1 MEQTQK
7 KKTAKPYS
15 PEFRERAVRL
25 VMEHRDEYE
34 SEGAALTAIA
44 GKLGCS
50 PDSLRV
56 WARQVQRDGG
66 DRPGQTSA
74 DKARIKELERENR
87 ELRQVNEILR
97 KASAYFGSGGARPP
111 VSQMMDFIEES
122 REAFGVEPICKA
134 LQFAPS
140 TYYDRRAIVRDP
152 ERASRR
158 AKSDAAMSLKIDG
171 AWADNRKLYGA
182 RKVWHVL
189 RRDGEDVARCT
200 VERLMR
206 ALGIRGVV
214 RGKRVVTTNPDTSLP
229 CPDDKVNRIFKADR
243 PNKLWV
249 SDFTYVPTWSGTVYV
264 AFVIDVFARRIV
276 GWRVS
281 TSMTTKF
288 VLDALDQAIWQ
299 RKTLDN
305 KSLVH
310 HSDRGSQYLS
320 IKYTERLA
328 QAEIDLSV
336 GTVGDA
342 YDNALAECV
351 IGLFK
356 TEVINQI
363 GPWKSMREVEWETLK
378 WVDWYNNRRLLGPI
392 GYVPPAEAEEAFY
405 ANLNT
410 IDMVA

>member
-1 MEQTQK
+1 M
-7 KKTAKPYS
+7 
-15 PEFRERAVRL
+15 
-25 VMEHRDEYE
+25 
-34 SEGAALTAIA
+34 IA
-44 GKLGCS
+44 
-50 PDSLRV
+50 
-56 WARQVQRDGG
+56 
-66 DRPGQTSA
+66 
-74 DKARIKELERENR
+74 
-87 ELRQVNEILR
+87 
-97 KASAYFGSGGARPP
+97 
-111 VSQMMDFIEES
+111 FIEES
-122 REAFGVEPICKA
+122 REALGVEPICRA

-140 TYYDRRAIVRDP
+140 TYYERRAILRDP
-152 ERASRR
+152 EQASPR
-158 AKSDAAMSLKIDG
+158 AKSDAALSLKIDK

-189 RRDGEDVARCT
+189 LREGEDVARCT

-206 ALGIRGVV
+206 SLGIKGVI
-214 RGKRVVTTNPDTSLP
+214 RGKKVITTNPDTSLP
-229 CPDDKVNRIFKADR
+229 CPDDKVNRLFKADR

-276 GWRVS
+276 GWRTS
-281 TSMTTKF
+281 TSMNTQF
-288 VLDALDQAIWQ
+288 VLDALEQAIWQ
-299 RKTLDN
+299 RKTPDN
-305 KSLVH
+305 KDLVH

-328 QAEIDLSV
+328 EAEIDLSV

-392 GYVPPAEAEEAFY
+392 GYITPAKAEEACY

-410 IDMVA
+410 LDMVA

>member
-1 MEQTQK
+1 M
-7 KKTAKPYS
+7 TA
-15 PEFRERAVRL
+15 
-25 VMEHRDEYE
+25 
-34 SEGAALTAIA
+34 
-44 GKLGCS
+44 
-50 PDSLRV
+50 
-56 WARQVQRDGG
+56 
-66 DRPGQTSA
+66 
-74 DKARIKELERENR
+74 
-87 ELRQVNEILR
+87 
-97 KASAYFGSGGARPP
+97 
-111 VSQMMDFIEES
+111 FIEEH
-122 REAFGVEPICKA
+122 REMYGVEPICRT

-140 TYYDRRAIVRDP
+140 TYYDRRAIMRHPDQ
-152 ERASRR
+152 ASAR
-158 AKSDAAMSLKIDG
+158 AKSDAALSVKIDA
-171 AWADNRKLYGA
+171 AWDANRKLYGA
-182 RKVWHVL
+182 RKIWHVL
-189 RRDGEDVARCT
+189 RRQGEDAARCT

-206 ALGIRGVV
+206 SLGIRGVV
-214 RGKRVVTTNPDTSLP
+214 RGKKVITTNPDTSLP
-229 CPDDKVNRIFKADR
+229 CPDDKVNRLFMADR

-276 GWRVS
+276 GWRAS
-281 TSMTTKF
+281 TSMKTQF

-299 RKTLDN
+299 RKTADN

-328 QAEIDLSV
+328 EAEIDLSV

-378 WVDWYNNRRLLGPI
+378 WPYGPSRRCMAS
-392 GYVPPAEAEEAFY
+392 PAGQRMQASP
-405 ANLNT
+405 T
-410 IDMVA
+410 G

>member
-1 MEQTQK
+1 M
-7 KKTAKPYS
+7 TA
-15 PEFRERAVRL
+15 
-25 VMEHRDEYE
+25 
-34 SEGAALTAIA
+34 
-44 GKLGCS
+44 
-50 PDSLRV
+50 
-56 WARQVQRDGG
+56 
-66 DRPGQTSA
+66 
-74 DKARIKELERENR
+74 
-87 ELRQVNEILR
+87 
-97 KASAYFGSGGARPP
+97 
-111 VSQMMDFIEES
+111 FIEES
-122 REAFGVEPICKA
+122 RKSFGVEPICKA

-140 TYYDRRAIVRDP
+140 TYYDQRAIARDP
-152 ERASRR
+152 DRASAR
-158 AKSDAAMSLKIDG
+158 AKSDAAMSLKIDE
-171 AWADNRKLYGA
+171 AWEDNRKLYGA
-182 RKVWHVL
+182 RKIWHVL

-206 ALGIRGVV
+206 SLGIRGVV
-214 RGKRVVTTNPDTSLP
+214 RGKKVITTQPDTSQP
-229 CPDDKVNRIFKADR
+229 CPDDKVNRLFTADR

-276 GWRVS
+276 GWRAS
-281 TSMTTKF
+281 TSMKTQF

-299 RKTLDN
+299 RKTPDN

-328 QAEIDLSV
+328 DAEIDLSV

-378 WVDWYNNRRLLGPI
+378 WIDWYNNRRLLGPI
-392 GYVPPAEAEEAFY
+392 RYIPPAEAEEAFY
-405 ANLNT
+405 ANLNLL
-410 IDMVA
+410 DMVA

>member
-1 MEQTQK
+1 MT
-7 KKTAKPYS
+7 
-15 PEFRERAVRL
+15 
-25 VMEHRDEYE
+25 
-34 SEGAALTAIA
+34 
-44 GKLGCS
+44 
-50 PDSLRV
+50 
-56 WARQVQRDGG
+56 
-66 DRPGQTSA
+66 
-74 DKARIKELERENR
+74 
-87 ELRQVNEILR
+87 
-97 KASAYFGSGGARPP
+97 
-111 VSQMMDFIEES
+111 DFIEES
-122 REAFGVEPICKA
+122 REAHGVEPICRA

-140 TYYDRRAIVRDP
+140 TYYDRRSIVRDP
-152 ERASRR
+152 DRASARV
-158 AKSDAAMSLKIDG
+158 KSDAALSVKIDA
-171 AWADNRKLYGA
+171 AWDTNRKLYGA
-182 RKVWHVL
+182 RKIWHVL
-189 RRDGEDVARCT
+189 RREGEDAARCT

-206 ALGIRGVV
+206 SLGIRGVV
-214 RGKRVVTTNPDTSLP
+214 RGKKVITTQPDTSKP
-229 CPDDKVNRIFKADR
+229 CPDDKVNRLFTADR

-276 GWRVS
+276 GWRAS
-281 TSMTTKF
+281 TSMKTQF

-299 RKTLDN
+299 RKTPDN

-328 QAEIDLSV
+328 EAKIDLSV

-392 GYVPPAEAEEAFY
+392 GYIPPAEAEEAFY
-405 ANLNT
+405 ANLNSL
-410 IDMVA
+410 DMVA

>member
-1 MEQTQK
+1 M
-7 KKTAKPYS
+7 
-15 PEFRERAVRL
+15 
-25 VMEHRDEYE
+25 
-34 SEGAALTAIA
+34 IA
-44 GKLGCS
+44 
-50 PDSLRV
+50 
-56 WARQVQRDGG
+56 
-66 DRPGQTSA
+66 
-74 DKARIKELERENR
+74 
-87 ELRQVNEILR
+87 
-97 KASAYFGSGGARPP
+97 
-111 VSQMMDFIEES
+111 FIEES
-122 REAFGVEPICKA
+122 REALGVEPICKA

-140 TYYDRRAIVRDP
+140 TYYERRAIARDP
-152 ERASRR
+152 ERASLR
-158 AKSDAAMSLKIDG
+158 AKSDAALSLKIDG

-182 RKVWHVL
+182 RKIWHVL

-206 ALGIRGVV
+206 SLGIKGVV
-214 RGKRVVTTNPDTSLP
+214 RGRRVITTNPDTSLP
-229 CPDDKVNRIFKADR
+229 CPDDKVNRLFKADR

-276 GWRVS
+276 GWRTS
-281 TSMTTKF
+281 TSMKTQF
-288 VLDALDQAIWQ
+288 VLDALEQAIWQ
-299 RKTLDN
+299 RKTPDN
-305 KSLVH
+305 KDLVH

-328 QAEIDLSV
+328 EAEIDLSV

-392 GYVPPAEAEEAFY
+392 GYITPAEAEEAFY

-410 IDMVA
+410 LDMVA